1 MARKRERIAAL
12 TPDRA
17 AELVELWASGG
28 FDESLPVEGL
38 AAAHD
43 AEEEADW
50 IRLALDTFGDCG
62 RLLYGDE
69 GLIAYARY
77 GPPELFAGKAGGLA
91 ARVRPDAI
99 LMPGL
104 VVASHMDGAG
114 LAKLLLQAVEKDL
127 FKRGFAAI
135 EAFACAADPE
145 GPPRAC
151 WPVEFYE
158 GHGFKAR
165 AYGPPPAI
173 VRLELRTIVSWTD
186 NLEAVLDALLAA
198 GAVLS
203 PKRAPAARGGTL
215 RNAG

>member
-1 MARKRERIAAL
+1 MARKHERIAAL

-17 AELVELWASGG
+17 PELVDLWTSGG
-28 FDESLPVEGL
+28 FDESLPGEGL
-38 AAAHD
+38 AAARD
-43 AEEEADW
+43 AEAEADW

-62 RLLYGDE
+62 RLLYADD

-77 GPPELFAGKAGGLA
+77 APPELFAGRAGGVA

-104 VVASHMDGAG
+104 VVAPRIDGAG
-114 LAKLLLQAVEKDL
+114 IAKLLLQAVEKDL
-127 FKRGFAAI
+127 HMRGFAAI
-135 EAFACAADPE
+135 EAFACAADPA

-173 VRLELRTIVSWTD
+173 VRLELKTIVSWTD

-198 GAVLS
+198 GAALS
-203 PKRAPAARGGTL
+203 PKRAPAANGTL